1 MVMVH
6 VHHNEGFVKMVCGQ
20 TFYRL
25 AHLVDKSHHMVAEK
39 EMVNYKEFKMEVG
52 GVGKSHHHQP
62 FIPYMPLR

>member
-1 MVMVH
+1 
-6 VHHNEGFVKMVCGQ
+6 MVCGR

-52 GVGKSHHHQP
+52 GWGGGEESPSSTFYTIHAIKIIKLKTSLT
-62 FIPYMPLR
+62 IR